1 MMGHAMLTIYGV
13 YRSRATR
20 TLWLADEL
28 DLKFTHIPVIQARRL
43 DDPLAA
49 DAPLNTLSP
58 QFRAINPMGT
68 IPCIQHDDLVLYESM
83 AINLYLARC
92 FGAELSSNNASE
104 EGQIM
109 QWSFFAATEL
119 ETNALKI
126 NTTIGD
132 GLADSETGQ
141 AILDVSARLLK
152 RPMSVLEQHLAKHDY
167 LVGNRFTVADL
178 NMAEVVRYAQGHDAL
193 LNAHP
198 AVKTWLETCQS
209 RKSFKTMWEKRQ
221 AEPA

>member
-1 MMGHAMLTIYGV
+1 MLTIYGV

-20 TLWLADEL
+20 AFWLADEL
-28 DLKFTHIPVIQARRL
+28 NLEFTHVPVIQARRL

-58 QFRAINPMGT
+58 EFRTINPMGT
-68 IPCIQHDDLVLYESM
+68 IPCIKHDDLVLYESM

-92 FGAELSSNNASE
+92 FGGELHARTPSE
-104 EGQIM
+104 EGEIM
-109 QWSFFAATEL
+109 QWSFFAATEI

-132 GLADSETGQ
+132 GLAQTETGQ

-152 RPMSVLEQHLAKHDY
+152 RPLNVLEQHLAGHDY
-167 LVGNRFTVADL
+167 LVGNRFTVADI
-178 NMAEVVRYAQGHDAL
+178 NMAEVVRYAQGHEAL
-193 LNAHP
+193 ISSYP
-198 AVKTWLETCQS
+198 ALKNWLEKCQS
-209 RKSFKTMWEKRQ
+209 RDSFQRMWTKRT